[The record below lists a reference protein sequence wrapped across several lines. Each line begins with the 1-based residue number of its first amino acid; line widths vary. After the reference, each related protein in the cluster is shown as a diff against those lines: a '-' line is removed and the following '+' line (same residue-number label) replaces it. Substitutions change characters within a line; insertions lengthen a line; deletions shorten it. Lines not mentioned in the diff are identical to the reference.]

1 MKQYSFISESG
12 NGILSKFGGTKSQ
25 RNKLT
30 KYIKSKKWIKMA
42 APDHKYGNDILRN
55 MGKDYI
61 KHGYKEP
68 PLDIQ
73 TYRDSINKLGF

>member
-25 RNKLT
+25 RNKLAR
-30 KYIKSKKWIKMA
+30 YIKSKKWIKMA

-55 MGKDYI
+55 MGKI
-61 KHGYKEP
+61 KMKFLKIRLAKRRG
-68 PLDIQ
+68 
-73 TYRDSINKLGF
+73 G

>member
-1 MKQYSFISESG
+1 MKQYNFISESG

-25 RNKLT
+25 RNKLA

-42 APDHKYGNDILRN
+42 TSNHKRGNNILRN

-61 KHGYKEP
+61 KNGYKEP
-68 PLDIQ
+68 PLNIQ
-73 TYRDSINKLGF
+73 ALRDSMDKLEF